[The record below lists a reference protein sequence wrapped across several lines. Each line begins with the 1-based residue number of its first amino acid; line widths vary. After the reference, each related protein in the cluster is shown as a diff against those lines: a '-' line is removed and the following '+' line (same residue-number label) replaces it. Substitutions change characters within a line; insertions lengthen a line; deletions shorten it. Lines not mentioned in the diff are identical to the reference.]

1 MSESSAEG
9 YGMNQAI
16 ERVTTAGRLGQ
27 GAAWAL
33 VGVGA
38 LLMLAPFYLM
48 FVFATHPRA
57 EILQVPP
64 PLFFGD
70 AFLANLDGLTRRIP
84 FWSSL
89 GWSLYVA
96 VISSLLTLLFCSM
109 GGYAF
114 AMFEFAGK
122 RWLFG
127 LVIGVMLVPP
137 FLGMIS
143 GFLVI
148 DALGWI
154 DEPRALYLPG
164 AASAFGIFLMRQF
177 ITASV
182 PMQLVEAAR
191 LDGCSEWRIFFSIVL
206 PLLGPALG
214 TLGLVSFVASWNN
227 FMGALVVLRSPD
239 RYTLPLALR
248 AIQSPVD
255 TEWGVLLAGASVAV
269 LPLLVLFALFSRQLV
284 AGLTAGAVRG

>member
-1 MSESSAEG
+1 MSSPTPSNVKA
-9 YGMNQAI
+9 
-16 ERVTTAGRLGQ
+16 RVGHRHGAARLGR
-27 GAAWAL
+27 GAAWLL

-38 LLMLAPFYLM
+38 LLMLVPFYLM

-57 EILQVPP
+57 EILQLPP

-70 AFLANLDGLTRRIP
+70 AFLANLEGLTRRIP

-89 GWSLYVA
+89 GWSVYVA
-96 VISSLLTLLFCSM
+96 LISTALTLLFCSM

-122 RWLFG
+122 RVLFG

-177 ITASV
+177 IAASV
-182 PMQLVEAAR
+182 PMQLIEAAR
-191 LDGCSEWRIFFSIVL
+191 LDGCSEWRIFGSVVL
-206 PLLGPALG
+206 PMLGPALG

-227 FMGALVVLRSPD
+227 FMGALVVIRSPD

-255 TEWGVLLAGASVAV
+255 TDWGVLMAGASVAV
-269 LPLLVLFALFSRQLV
+269 LPLLLLFAMFSRQLV

>member
-1 MSESSAEG
+1 
-9 YGMNQAI
+9 MNQAI
-16 ERVTTAGRLGQ
+16 ERVSTAGRLGQ

-57 EILQVPP
+57 EILQLPP

-177 ITASV
+177 
-182 PMQLVEAAR
+182 
-191 LDGCSEWRIFFSIVL
+191 
-206 PLLGPALG
+206 
-214 TLGLVSFVASWNN
+214 VA
-227 FMGALVVLRSPD
+227 
-239 RYTLPLALR
+239 
-248 AIQSPVD
+248 
-255 TEWGVLLAGASVAV
+255 
-269 LPLLVLFALFSRQLV
+269 
-284 AGLTAGAVRG
+284 

>member
-1 MSESSAEG
+1 MSNPSAG
-9 YGMNQAI
+9 DQHSRQPDRRRANP
-16 ERVTTAGRLGQ
+16 GRIGQ

-38 LLMLAPFYLM
+38 VLMLAPFYLM
-48 FVFATHPRA
+48 FVFATHPRT
-57 EILQVPP
+57 EILQLPP

-70 AFLANLDGLTRRIP
+70 AFFANLEGLTRRIP

-96 VISSLLTLLFCSM
+96 IISSVLTLLFCSM

-143 GFLVI
+143 GFLLI

-177 ITASV
+177 IAASV
-182 PMQLVEAAR
+182 PVQLIEAAR
-191 LDGCSEWRIFFSIVL
+191 LDGCSEWRIFFSVVL

-255 TEWGVLLAGASVAV
+255 TDWGVLMVGASIAV